1 MSGQGQYYQQ
11 PPPQQQQYHQP
22 PPVYQQEKPGIESIF
37 IAKDKMGL
45 FMILCG
51 ALFFIGIMLLDLMAS
66 GLVDYEDVIYFLA
79 YLMVD
84 LGIIGLI
91 ILVLVGGIYRE
102 DLPEKVRTRMIL
114 VAGFIIIMFVIVY
127 LVRSTGGMM
136 F

>member
-1 MSGQGQYYQQ
+1 
-11 PPPQQQQYHQP
+11 
-22 PPVYQQEKPGIESIF
+22 
-37 IAKDKMGL
+37 
-45 FMILCG
+45 
-51 ALFFIGIMLLDLMAS
+51 
-66 GLVDYEDVIYFLA
+66 
-79 YLMVD
+79 
-84 LGIIGLI
+84 LI